1 MADQRKE
8 LLIVSFSDINADAR
22 VLKQVRL
29 FRDTYDV
36 TTASFGQAPEGVS
49 QHIQLPVMDTLR
61 AVNGRYILL
70 HQYRAAYWRIPAIR
84 AAWKAL
90 RGKKFDLAIANDL
103 DAVPLVARL
112 KLRYGFHADLHEYYP
127 ALHEDDPS
135 WARYRKPWILW
146 LCKHYLPQ
154 ATSCTTVS
162 GGLQKAY
169 REYCGLDVDIVPNAT
184 PYAALLPR
192 AVSEPIKLV
201 HSGACL
207 RNRHLDVTLQ
217 AVQES
222 DAPVTIDLY
231 LTPNDPPFL
240 QYLKDT
246 YASER
251 IVFHDPVPYVQL
263 VDTLNR
269 YDVGVHLM
277 IPSNFNNTWA
287 LPNKVFDYV
296 QARLGILIGPSPE
309 MMKLVNDAQN
319 GIIAK
324 GFEAQDLVASLK
336 LLTVERVQQ
345 LKAASDSVAKELSAE
360 NQMGAWVSALDNI
373 ASLDRM
379 VSEGL

>member
-1 MADQRKE
+1 MVDQRQQ
-8 LLIVSFSDINADAR
+8 LLIVSFSDINSDAR

-29 FRDTYDV
+29 FADTYDV

-49 QHIQLPVMDTLR
+49 RHIQLPVMNTLR

-70 HQYRAAYWRIPAIR
+70 GQYRMAYWQIPAIKQ
-84 AAWKAL
+84 AWQLLKD
-90 RGKKFDLAIANDL
+90 RRFDLAIANDL
-103 DAVPLVARL
+103 DTVPIVARMPI
-112 KLRYGFHADLHEYYP
+112 RYGFHADLHEFYP

-135 WARYRKPWILW
+135 WARYRKPWISW
-146 LCKHYLPQ
+146 LCKHYLPR
-154 ATSCTTVS
+154 AASCTTVS

-169 REYCGLDVDIVPNAT
+169 SEQYGLDVDVVPNAT
-184 PYAALLPR
+184 PYAALTPG

-222 DAPVTIDLY
+222 DAPVTMDLY

-251 IVFHDPVPYVQL
+251 IVFHEPVPYTQL
-263 VDTLNR
+263 VSTLNR

-309 MMKLVNDAQN
+309 MVKLVNNAQN
-319 GIIAK
+319 GIVTQ
-324 GFEAQDLVASLK
+324 GFEAQDLAASLQ
-336 LLTVERVQQ
+336 LLTAERVRE
-345 LKAASDSVAKELSAE
+345 LKAASDGVAQQLSAE
-360 NQMGAWVSALDNI
+360 NQIGAWVSALD
-373 ASLDRM
+373 SM
-379 VSEGL
+379 VSRGS